1 MYRLVYITTSGKEE
15 AENIGKTLIKEK
27 LIACANIFPIRS
39 IYLWKEEL
47 QREEEV
53 AMFIKTK
60 AKLVDEVIKRIKE
73 LHSYEVPC
81 IVSLTIEKG
90 YIEFLKWIDKST
102 K

>member
-1 MYRLVYITTSGKEE
+1 MYRLVYVTTASKKE
-15 AENIGKTLIKEK
+15 AENISRTLVEEK

-39 IYLWKEEL
+39 IYLWKEKV
-47 QREEEV
+47 QNEEEV

-60 AKLVDEVIKRIKE
+60 AKLVDEVIKKVKE

-81 IVSLTIEKG
+81 IISLIVEKG
-90 YIEFLKWIDKST
+90 YIEFLKWIDEST